1 MENSGKI
8 SSRSEMKKEDQW
20 KMEDLYASDE
30 VWEQDF
36 QKLKE
41 QMQEFSRYEGT
52 MGDSAEQLYQVLTEQ
67 DRLNMLMENV
77 YVYANQ
83 KNHEDM
89 GNGTYQK
96 MAGRAQSLMS
106 ALSDAVSFVESEL
119 LEIPQET
126 IQKFLEEKQ
135 ELGLYKRYINE
146 KFREKE
152 HILSKEMEAVLAKA
166 YELGRAPQ
174 NIFQM
179 FNNADIDFG
188 TVHDEDGREVQLSH
202 GRYIQFLESKDVN
215 VRREAFETLY
225 EAYEKHRN
233 TLAAAFDANVK
244 QELFFADMRHYG
256 SPREAALS
264 YSHIPLE
271 VYDRL
276 IEAVH
281 ENLPKMYQ
289 YVDLRKKIMGVDE
302 LHMYDVYVPLVKQAE
317 KKYSFEEAK
326 EIVKKGLAPLGEEY
340 AQILEE
346 GFSNGWIDVYENQ
359 GKRSGAYSWGAYGT
373 HPYVLL
379 NYNGSLNHVFT
390 LAHEM
395 GHAIHSYYSDKTQ
408 PYPYAGYRIFVAE
421 VASTCNEALLI
432 HYLLEHAQ
440 DDQEKA
446 YLVNYFL
453 DQFKGTL
460 YRQTMFAEFE
470 KIVHEQ
476 VQNGESLTADGLC
489 ETYYKLNQQYFGD
502 GIVHDPQI
510 AMEWSRI
517 PHFYTPFYVYQYA
530 TGFSAAIAISSK
542 ILAGEPGI
550 IEKYK
555 KFLSGGSSMDCIDL
569 LKLCGVDMTSPQPV
583 NDALKVFGEYV
594 DLFAEIMK

>member
-256 SPREAALS
+256 SSREAALS